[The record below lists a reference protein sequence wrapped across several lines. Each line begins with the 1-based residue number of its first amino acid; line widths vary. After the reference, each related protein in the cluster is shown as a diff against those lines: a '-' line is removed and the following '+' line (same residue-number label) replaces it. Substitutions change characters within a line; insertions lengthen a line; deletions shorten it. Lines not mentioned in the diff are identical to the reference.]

1 MGNFRLFPDQASTL
15 APEVDH
21 LLYFLLAVTVFFTL
35 LIFGAI
41 FFFAVRYRRRSE
53 NELPHV
59 VHTGYTLEILWS
71 VIPFGLTMVMF
82 TWGASIFFNSS
93 KPPNDAIQIYAV
105 GKQWMWKLEHM
116 EGQREIN
123 ELHIPVGKPV
133 RLTMASEDVIHS
145 FFVPA
150 FRTKQDVVP
159 GRYSTTW
166 FTATKPGKYHLFCAE
181 YCGTNHS
188 AMIGWIYVMDPTDY
202 QNWLSG
208 GAAEGSLAE
217 NGKKLFEQLAC
228 NNCHKEDKTG
238 RGPTLVNLFG
248 TQVPLASGGTV
259 KADEAYIRESIL
271 LPQAKVV
278 SGFEP
283 VMPTFTGLVTEDQ
296 VLQLIEYVKSL
307 GPKPGPGPADS
318 GTTPAKRPSSARST
332 PANR

>member
-1 MGNFRLFPDQASTL
+1 LGKFQLFPDQASTF

-41 FFFAVRYRRRSE
+41 FYFAIRYRRRSE
-53 NELPHV
+53 KELPHV

-82 TWGASIFFNSS
+82 TWGASIFFTAS

-105 GKQWMWKLEHM
+105 GKQWMWKVEHT

-123 ELHIPVGKPV
+123 ELHIPVGTPV
-133 RLTMASEDVIHS
+133 RLTMTSEDVIHS

-150 FRTKQDVVP
+150 FRTKQDVLP

-166 FTATKPGKYHLFCAE
+166 FTPTTPGKYHLFCAE

-188 AMIGWIYVMDPTDY
+188 GMIGWVYVMEPKDY

-208 GAAEGSLAE
+208 GASEGSLAE

-228 NNCHKEDKTG
+228 SNCHKEDNSG
-238 RGPTLVNLFG
+238 RGPNLVGVFG
-248 TQVPLASGGTV
+248 KQVQLAGGGTV
-259 KADEAYIRESIL
+259 KADENYLRESIL
-271 LPQAKVV
+271 QPQAKVV

-283 VMPTFTGLVTEDQ
+283 VMPTFQGLVTEE
-296 VLQLIEYVKSL
+296 QLAQLVEYVKSL
-307 GPKPGPGPADS
+307 GPKPGTGPA
-318 GTTPAKRPSSARST
+318 
-332 PANR
+332 

>member
-1 MGNFRLFPDQASTL
+1 
-15 APEVDH
+15 VDH

-35 LIFGAI
+35 LIFGSIFYFAI
-41 FFFAVRYRRRSE
+41 RYRRRSE
-53 NELPHV
+53 NDLPQV
-59 VHTGYTLEILWS
+59 QHTGYTLEILWS

-82 TWGASIFFNSS
+82 TWGASIFFTAS
-93 KPPNDAIQIYAV
+93 KPPNNAIQIYAV

-123 ELHIPVGKPV
+123 ELHIPVNTAV

-166 FTATKPGKYHLFCAE
+166 FTPTKVGKYHLFCAE

-188 AMIGWIYVMDPTDY
+188 GMIGWVYVMEPGDY

-208 GAAEGSLAE
+208 GATEGSMAE

-228 NNCHKEDKTG
+228 SNCHKEDNSG
-238 RGPTLVNLFG
+238 RGPTLIGLFG
-248 TQVPLASGGTV
+248 KQVQLAGGGTV
-259 KADEAYIRESIL
+259 KADEAYFRESIL
-271 LPQAKVV
+271 QPQAKVV

-283 VMPTFTGLVTEDQ
+283 VMPTFQGLVTEE
-296 VLQLIEYVKSL
+296 QLVQLVEYVKSL
-307 GPKPGPGPADS
+307 GPKPGTGPVDN
-318 GTTPAKRPSSARST
+318 GQKPAARKSSSAGST
-332 PANR
+332 PADR